1 MITKYGM
8 EITSNM
14 LEQYLDRLIGRV
26 FKLLPLW
33 EENKE
38 YFANNQTSL
47 VQELCGGESLILY
60 CGFYI
65 ELINK
70 LQALSEIDEHK
81 YIKKH
86 VRECIDIIYTLKKK
100 VGEWEIGSIG

>member
-1 MITKYGM
+1 M
-8 EITSNM
+8 ENKAFCFSEKEL
-14 LEQYLDRLIGRV
+14 LEYLDRLIGKV

-33 EENKE
+33 EENKDA
-38 YFANNQTSL
+38 FLSNHKAL
-47 VQELCGGESLILY
+47 MQELMSSENRIFY

-65 ELINK
+65 ELICK
-70 LQALSEIDEHK
+70 LGCLSEIDEHK

-100 VGEWEIGSIG
+100 VGEWDIGSIG